1 MIKSRDED
9 TKLFQHI
16 LGEKNL
22 SSEIKGYEYLTK
34 EIIMFPS
41 NVIKFFSIMKTCP
54 GEAFELEDYRK
65 NPRDHDKKKKLLKN
79 VRKKKKSD
87 HKSFNQFK
95 Y

>member
-1 MIKSRDED
+1 
-9 TKLFQHI
+9 
-16 LGEKNL
+16 
-22 SSEIKGYEYLTK
+22 
-34 EIIMFPS
+34 MFPS

-65 NPRDHDKKKKLLKN
+65 NPRDHEEKKKKKLLKN

-87 HKSFNQFK
+87 HKLFNQFK

>member
-1 MIKSRDED
+1 
-9 TKLFQHI
+9 
-16 LGEKNL
+16 
-22 SSEIKGYEYLTK
+22 
-34 EIIMFPS
+34 MFPS

-65 NPRDHDKKKKLLKN
+65 NPRDHEKKKKLLKN